1 MFLVYLAYKVH
12 EINQRMKILDLRHRV
27 LELMM
32 GWGDER
38 YFEAYDTVF
47 GNLYVEEYKK
57 LLAFSRRND
66 MRLPLKTLEEES
78 LLVKRKLERE
88 AAETSKS

>member
-1 MFLVYLAYKVH
+1 
-12 EINQRMKILDLRHRV
+12 
-27 LELMM
+27 MM
-32 GWGDER
+32 GWETNRG

-47 GNLYVEEYKK
+47 GNLYVEEYKR
-57 LLAFSRRND
+57 LLRFQSPQRYA
-66 MRLPLKTLEEES
+66 PALKTLEEES